1 MEPRKGKFI
10 TDQYSPLGTGIKN
23 TNLHGSITVKE
34 KKKEFSGYKHV
45 DEEIPCKRMCSNA

>member
-1 MEPRKGKFI
+1 MEPRKGKFS

-34 KKKEFSGYKHV
+34 KKKELSGYKHV
-45 DEEIPCKRMCSNA
+45 DEEIPCKRMCFNT